1 MSGSFLPDEHGR
13 AILQRAQASHHD
25 FGKCM
30 GNSEVAGGHTYRYSA
45 GMAANARPYQVAV
58 IGWLMIL
65 AGVISST
72 VHLWQGRWDR
82 WMILIVLVG
91 AVAVA
96 AGVFLLRGDRWARW
110 AVLAW
115 IAFHVIIGTLN
126 SRSFALPHLAL
137 LIIFSYVLLGPPT
150 ADYYRR
156 PGHAQP
162 SE

>member
-1 MSGSFLPDEHGR
+1 ME
-13 AILQRAQASHHD
+13 
-25 FGKCM
+25 
-30 GNSEVAGGHTYRYSA
+30 NSDVAGRHTYRYSA
-45 GMAANARPYQVAV
+45 RMAANARPYQVTV

-65 AGVISST
+65 AGVTSTT
-72 VHLWQGRWDR
+72 VHLWQGTWDR

-96 AGVFLLRGDRWARW
+96 AGAFLLRGDRWARW

-115 IAFHVIIGTLN
+115 IAFHVIIGALN

-156 PGHAQP
+156 TDHALP
-162 SE
+162 SV